1 MNKSDITSA
10 LKRNGFVFTDVE
22 TPGGTVRVTARGP
35 KLPADPGNDG
45 ERDTVVRAVHEGE
58 NPRTLRVQHSKRG
71 CRPVCRAR
79 GDLPRRIV
87 GRAVSALSWA
97 FLSL

>member
-10 LKRNGFVFTDVE
+10 LKRNGFFFTDVE

-58 NPRTLRVQHSKRG
+58 TLERYECSTRSAGAGRYVELVEKYG
-71 CRPVCRAR
+71 
-79 GDLPRRIV
+79 GDT
-87 GRAVSALSWA
+87 S
-97 FLSL
+97 